1 MGQQGARFKLWAGQ
15 GETVPREAMCVEM
28 KGEILCAIEKQGERE
43 SNQGPDES
51 APWQDLPRVRKQC
64 HLPHKN
70 TLGVSRKY
78 TRLTNMLSGWK
89 YKMMVGESK
98 WKLNTLENGNR
109 NYVQKWA
116 KHHVVY
122 ENTRFSWIAMLVYVS
137 TVFTIIIRETFWKTD

>member
-28 KGEILCAIEKQGERE
+28 KGEILRAIEKQGERE
-43 SNQGPDES
+43 SNQGPDKS

-78 TRLTNMLSGWK
+78 TRLANMLSDWK
-89 YKMMVGESK
+89 YKMMVGVSK

-116 KHHVVY
+116 KHHVESIMY
-122 ENTRFSWIAMLVYVS
+122 ENTRFSRIAMLVYGS
-137 TVFTIIIRETFWKTD
+137 TEFSQ